1 MLCFVSYQHPCVD
14 GSGICNSD
22 GPTVNRLPI
31 STPRRHRTRIVAK
44 ASDAD
49 AAAKDTTN
57 TYHRGLPVDVTIPT
71 NTKMVGYSQHPKT
84 GHEMGK
90 LLDCY
95 DYESTTSSPM
105 SEETALEL
113 RNKQSGHPAKN
124 IGSPRRP
131 QSSFPS
137 RQPVS
142 PPASSR
148 RRPTTAPLRA
158 DIGPDSW
165 DSLGFSSWPYF

>member
-57 TYHRGLPVDVTIPT
+57 TYHRGLPVDVTIPAQVT
-71 NTKMVGYSQHPKT
+71 NLGPEKTSFFQALQIPTKITRGTIEIIV
-84 GHEMGK
+84 
-90 LLDCY
+90 
-95 DYESTTSSPM
+95 
-105 SEETALEL
+105 
-113 RNKQSGHPAKN
+113 
-124 IGSPRRP
+124 RR
-131 QSSFPS
+131 
-137 RQPVS
+137 
-142 PPASSR
+142 
-148 RRPTTAPLRA
+148 
-158 DIGPDSW
+158 
-165 DSLGFSSWPYF
+165 